1 MKSRVRLSL
10 VWKFLLA
17 FVLVVLV
24 GIGTVSLLANTAATR
39 EVGLFMSRGGFTDI
53 ERASAMLSAYYQG
66 KESWEG
72 VEDFFAG
79 DHEAGH
85 PMFGGGSWGLVG
97 RMLTAGMTLTD
108 ASGVVI
114 TSQSHEVGLEVPNE
128 TLADSTPILV
138 SSETIGYLLLDESAP
153 LDSEANLLARV
164 RQGLFVAALAA
175 GLVALVV
182 GGLLIYNLLR
192 PVSELTTAA
201 RALAKGELSRR
212 VPVRS
217 KDELG
222 DLSDA
227 FNLMAA
233 NLERAE
239 SLRQEMT
246 ADIAHELRTPLAVIQ
261 AKLEAILDGVNSATP
276 EHLEAVL
283 EQSRLLNRLVG
294 DLRTLALAD
303 SGQLSLERTQ
313 VDLVSLLQRVG
324 KAHENQ
330 AQAKNVDFRLEC
342 EGMQELQAWID
353 PVRIEQV
360 LGNLMTNALRHV
372 KSGGEVIL
380 SLRSNPEKAT
390 ACIEVADDG
399 EGIPEDALENVFA
412 RFYRADKGRSRQV
425 GGTGLGL
432 AIARKL
438 VEAHGGWIQARN
450 RPEGGAIFSLEL
462 PLGKTKSGEG

>member
-1 MKSRVRLSL
+1 MRFGVRLSL

-39 EVGLFMSRGGFTDI
+39 EVGLFMARGGFTDS

-66 KESWEG
+66 KGSWEG

-79 DHEAGH
+79 DHDAGH
-85 PMFGGGSWGLVG
+85 SMFGSGPWGPIG
-97 RMLTAGMTLTD
+97 RILTSGMTLTD

-114 TSQSHEVGLEVPNE
+114 ASQNREVG
-128 TLADSTPILV
+128 ADVSAEALSDATPIEA
-138 SSETIGYLLLDESAP
+138 SGETIGYLLPEETFSLG
-153 LDSEANLLARV
+153 LEANLLERV
-164 RQGLFVAALAA
+164 RRGLVLAALAA
-175 GLVALVV
+175 GFVALVV

-227 FNLMAA
+227 FNQMAT
-233 NLERAE
+233 NLEHAE
-239 SLRQEMT
+239 TLRQEMT

-261 AKLEAILDGVNSATP
+261 AKLEAILDGVNPATS
-276 EHLEAVL
+276 ENLETVL

-303 SGQLSLERTQ
+303 AGQLPLEHTQ
-313 VDLVSLLQRVG
+313 VDLVALLQRVG
-324 KAHENQ
+324 KAHTNQ
-330 AQAKNVDFRLEC
+330 ALAKGIDLQLELEGGQERL
-342 EGMQELQAWID
+342 AWID

-360 LGNLMTNALRHV
+360 LANLLTNALRHARTEGRV
-372 KSGGEVIL
+372 VL
-380 SLRSNPEKAT
+380 SLRSCSDASKV
-390 ACIEVADDG
+390 CIEVADDG
-399 EGIPEDALENVFA
+399 EGIPEEALENVFA
-412 RFYRADKGRSRQV
+412 RFYRADKGRSRQA

-438 VEAHGGWIQARN
+438 VEAHGGQIRARN
-450 RPEGGAIFSLEL
+450 GPQRGAIFSLEL
-462 PLGKTKSGEG
+462 PLGPTRCGEG